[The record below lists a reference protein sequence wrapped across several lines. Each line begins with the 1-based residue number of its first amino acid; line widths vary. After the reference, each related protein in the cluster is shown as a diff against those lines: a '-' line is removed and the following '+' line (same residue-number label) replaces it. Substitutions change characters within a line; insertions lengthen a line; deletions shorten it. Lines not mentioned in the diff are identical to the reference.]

1 MPAQSQQQ
9 QKLFGLALAFKR
21 GEVPASEVSDEIK
34 AIADRMSEKEIEDFA
49 STKHKGLPK
58 MKEQLRSIVREIM
71 REKVISEM
79 NEAVKIKMNNLDW
92 GKSTAERN
100 ANLDK
105 YDLLK
110 TDKEREVFLRKLK
123 GESVNEEQ
131 INEIG
136 VLGVA
141 SGVALGLVGVIALS
155 KGVNF
160 AKRKFGEAMYNLTDK
175 LEKKVKKI
183 ESDKAKKTIMDIAKK
198 FENDKKLQDM
208 YQALPKYKERG
219 NNSQRQKGMAEIAK
233 YVKSK
238 LSSEE
243 MQYFYDLN
251 TYLRTGKIKGTL
263 VASEKKT
270 GFQNRLDKLRHDN
283 EYTNNESVN
292 EADVKK
298 KINRRGDEDGLLVQH
313 NGKEYHIVYSGD
325 FGISSTVMPYG
336 IVMPGD
342 DTVSFLSKDR
352 NAKTIW
358 KQLKPKVDKF
368 LKSNESVNE
377 AEAYSERE
385 ITDQEPSKEAEKLR
399 KSVGGK
405 AYWSHNADVTNH
417 GDYIIRYEM
426 IKDGDA
432 PYGLIILYYPPK
444 QNKPYTSSKNGLFAI
459 ERWSDGKELYY
470 GPDYRKAEAAIKKHA
485 ATMDESVNEGAST
498 EEKRIVMMAIKKI
511 AKYRNVPLNVA
522 VVDTIRAAEELERTI
537 KK

>member
-21 GEVPASEVSDEIK
+21 GEVPSSEVSDEIK

-110 TDKEREVFLRKLK
+110 TDKEREAFLRKLK

-160 AKRKFGEAMYNLTDK
+160 AKRKFGEAMYNLADK

-208 YQALPKYKERG
+208 YQSLPEYKERG
-219 NNSQRQKGMAEIAK
+219 NNSQRKKGMAEIAK

-263 VASEKKT
+263 VAPEKKS

-292 EADVKK
+292 EA
-298 KINRRGDEDGLLVQH
+298 
-313 NGKEYHIVYSGD
+313 
-325 FGISSTVMPYG
+325 
-336 IVMPGD
+336 
-342 DTVSFLSKDR
+342 
-352 NAKTIW
+352 
-358 KQLKPKVDKF
+358 
-368 LKSNESVNE
+368 
-377 AEAYSERE
+377 EAYSERE
-385 ITDQEPSKEAEKLR
+385 ITDQEPSREAEKLR

-405 AYWSHNADVTNH
+405 AYWSHKADVTNR
-417 GDYIIRYEM
+417 GDYILRYEM

-522 VVDTIRAAEELERTI
+522 VIDTIRAAEELERTI